1 MGAPAIWC
9 AAAVAITGARPGTA
23 GAATATVAWGL
34 ATLMLIVIAAADAVH
49 ARRLGVR
56 FTPERWT
63 MVFPLGMYS
72 VASWTLGHSLHAGW
86 LSELGRLWLAIA
98 LSAWAA
104 VAYGEL
110 RHLLIG
116 SARAFT
122 GATSGA
128 GSRAPAGRG

>member
-9 AAAVAITGARPGTA
+9 VAAVAVTEAHPATI
-23 GAATATVAWGL
+23 GAAVAVAAWGVATV
-34 ATLMLIVIAAADAVH
+34 MLIAIAAADVLR

-56 FTPERWT
+56 FSPERWT

-72 VASWTLGHSLHAGW
+72 VASWTLGHGLHAGW
-86 LSELGRLWLAIA
+86 MSELGRLWLVVAFG
-98 LSAWAA
+98 AWGA

-116 SARAFT
+116 DGRA
-122 GATSGA
+122 AT
-128 GSRAPAGRG
+128 RPGRRLTRPRDLPLR